1 VWGSRR
7 WPHPKAKHA
16 ATKYRPPATDSLA
29 KSKVRL
35 VPLRDASGILQAGVS
50 GLEVFP
56 GEKEREPRP
65 HRSPG
70 IRGTGAGLARLF
82 LGGAAG
88 PGLEVE
94 GRADRLPALTG
105 AFDWTPS
112 S

>member
-1 VWGSRR
+1 MLAAPKGEARRREILTIEVSRGGVAS
-7 WPHPKAKHA
+7 P
-16 ATKYRPPATDSLA
+16 D
-29 KSKVRL
+29 
-35 VPLRDASGILQAGVS
+35 LR
-50 GLEVFP
+50 
-56 GEKEREPRP
+56 
-65 HRSPG
+65 